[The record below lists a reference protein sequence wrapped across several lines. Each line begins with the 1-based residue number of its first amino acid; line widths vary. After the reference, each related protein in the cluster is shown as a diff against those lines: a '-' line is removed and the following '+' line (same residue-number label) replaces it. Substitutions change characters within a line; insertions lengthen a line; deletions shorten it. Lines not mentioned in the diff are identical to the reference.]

1 LTASPFQRILHMSDT
16 EHDHSKEFAMKNGFK
31 VYPLAA
37 T

>member
-1 LTASPFQRILHMSDT
+1 MSDT